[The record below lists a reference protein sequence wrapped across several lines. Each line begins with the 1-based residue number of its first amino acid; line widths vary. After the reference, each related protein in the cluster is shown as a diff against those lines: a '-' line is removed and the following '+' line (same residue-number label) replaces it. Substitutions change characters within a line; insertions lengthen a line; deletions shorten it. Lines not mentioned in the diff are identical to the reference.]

1 VATKR
6 LPPSQYSTLS
16 IKDMALK
23 TLTEALQL
31 LRVDEEDHGLLVV
44 PEAQLPVADG
54 EEGFIEGWA
63 RRFSVKAPALHNKIE
78 AFSHWCWQRGEQG
91 NTKIDPSMVIELMP
105 MFGREEGSEMFPQ
118 ATYWAEAVA
127 ETNGEGIFTDTDL
140 PETASIKKFYSKWV
154 ASKKSGIKMM
164 AQTVHLSPAQ
174 KREDLL
180 SRLKELDILKSML
193 TSTELYTSL
202 AEHVAS
208 TVEHDNKRQYGNVI
222 QKDLAGWE
230 HVNNVKLTQAM
241 KRAII
246 SVIHNVGVA
255 QVIVGAT
262 SSSSSN
268 SDDITTNSGA
278 EIRMSAQA
286 DSDDADEEELS
297 PYPMFEGI
305 LSELCEAIQND
316 NGDEGDEGDDDI
328 DNNEDI
334 C

>member
-1 VATKR
+1 VAFGVRIISERVRAEIVR
-6 LPPSQYSTLS
+6 L
-16 IKDMALK
+16 
-23 TLTEALQL
+23 
-31 LRVDEEDHGLLVV
+31 
-44 PEAQLPVADG
+44 
-54 EEGFIEGWA
+54 
-63 RRFSVKAPALHNKIE
+63 
-78 AFSHWCWQRGEQG
+78 
-91 NTKIDPSMVIELMP
+91 
-105 MFGREEGSEMFPQ
+105 
-118 ATYWAEAVA
+118 
-127 ETNGEGIFTDTDL
+127 
-140 PETASIKKFYSKWV
+140 IKKFYSKWV